1 MAGATAISFPRAPLI
16 AAMAAVAIIVA
27 AVAYARL
34 NNMPLS
40 PPEDLGTPVQSRMVS
55 FADMA
60 DGGVKVTDASTGE
73 TIAEIKPGTNG
84 FLRGALRGA
93 GRARKQEGGKMTDPF
108 RLERWKNG
116 HITLADPVN
125 GASIDFSAFGPVNSK
140 VFEAFLPP
148 MPGTAP

>member
-1 MAGATAISFPRAPLI
+1 MADAAAIPFPRAPLYG
-16 AAMAAVAIIVA
+16 AMVALAVIVA

-34 NNMPLS
+34 NHLPLS
-40 PPEDLGTPVQSRMVS
+40 PPDDLGPPVQSRMVS

-60 DGGVKVTDASTGE
+60 GGGVEVKDATTGE
-73 TIAEIKPGTNG
+73 IIAVIKPGTNG

-93 GRARKQEGGKMTDPF
+93 GRARRQEGGNMTDPF

-125 GASIDFSAFGPVNSK
+125 DAKIDFAAFGPTNAK
-140 VFEAFLPP
+140 VFESFLPP
-148 MPGTAP
+148 MPGASQ